1 MPSTFHVSRR
11 AFLRNSL
18 LGGLGLAQGLR
29 SSGSLLAQDR
39 RNPLVG
45 PPPGAIIPQARVA
58 LTTGNDRADNV
69 FRALRAFE
77 KEIARAI
84 GNKRI
89 IVKPNNVSISKPLSA
104 SHSDQIEGILEFLK
118 SIRKT
123 NAVIAESPA
132 EGSALEGFA
141 NYGYNKFEAKYGVK
155 LVELDKTAFDTVYC
169 MDQTDLRPHPCL
181 VSRIMMDPDSF
192 IISAAKLK
200 THFFTVATFSLKN
213 VVVASAIREPG
224 SKPGEM
230 DRSNRFLV
238 HGGGVRGIHYN
249 LVALAPWLHP
259 HLAVIDGFEG
269 MEGEGPVDGTPV
281 DHRVCIVSMDWLAAD
296 VVGAELMGLGIGKV
310 GHLAYAAKAG
320 LGQADLNKIDL
331 VGPAL
336 KDHIKVYKEPADM
349 KRLLS
354 WQNPLPSA

>member
-1 MPSTFHVSRR
+1 MSSTFSVSRR
-11 AFLRNSL
+11 SFLRYSL
-18 LGGLGLAQGLR
+18 FGGLGLAQGMRL
-29 SSGSLLAQDR
+29 SGSLHAQDR
-39 RNPLVG
+39 RLQPVG
-45 PPPGAIIPQARVA
+45 PPLGATIPQARVA
-58 LTTGNDRADNV
+58 LTSGNDRADNTYQ
-69 FRALRAFE
+69 ALRTFK

-89 IVKPNNVSISKPLSA
+89 IIKPNNVSISKPLSS
-104 SHSDQIEGILEFLK
+104 SHADQLEGILEFLK

-123 NAVIAESPA
+123 NVVIAESPA
-132 EGSALEGFA
+132 EGSALDGFA
-141 NYGYNKFEAKYGVK
+141 NYGYNKFVDKYGVK

-169 MDQTDLRPHPCL
+169 MDQTDMRPHPCM
-181 VSRIMMDPDSF
+181 VSRIMLDADSF

-200 THFFTVATFSLKN
+200 THFFTVGTFSLKN

-249 LVALAPWLHP
+249 LVALAPRLHP

-296 VVGAELMGLGIGKV
+296 TVSAELMGLGIGKV
-310 GHLAYAAKAG
+310 GHLIYAAKAG
-320 LGQADLNKIDL
+320 LGQADLGRIEIL
-331 VGPAL
+331 GPAL
-336 KDHIKVYKEPADM
+336 KDHIKMYKEPKDM
-349 KRLLS
+349 ERLLS
-354 WQNPLPSA
+354 WQKPLSSA